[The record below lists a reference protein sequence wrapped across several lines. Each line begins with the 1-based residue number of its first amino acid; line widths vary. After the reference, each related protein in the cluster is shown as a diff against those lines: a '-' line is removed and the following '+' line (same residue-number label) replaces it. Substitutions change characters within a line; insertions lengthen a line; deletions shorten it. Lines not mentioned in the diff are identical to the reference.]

1 VGFPGAVLWCL
12 GAIHAAN
19 RRQCAMSEAQA
30 LVVVIDDD
38 PDIRNALQG
47 LLETVDLQAALYA
60 TASEFLASKRPQG
73 PCCIVVDVRLPG
85 LSGLYFQ
92 QELARENIPIP
103 VIFITGHGDIPM
115 SVRAMKA
122 GAVEF
127 LTKPLRDQDLLD
139 AIQAA
144 LRHDRARLEDER
156 KVADL
161 RNHRDSLTARERE
174 VMALLVSGRVNKQIA
189 AEAGISEVTVRLHRG
204 QIMRKMRASSLADLI
219 RIADKI
225 KS

>member
-1 VGFPGAVLWCL
+1 
-12 GAIHAAN
+12 
-19 RRQCAMSEAQA
+19 MSEDQP
-30 LVVVIDDD
+30 VVVIIDDD
-38 PDIRNALQG
+38 RDIRDALKG
-47 LLETVDLQAALYA
+47 LLETVDLPTTLFA
-60 TASEFLASKRPQG
+60 TASEYLASKRPQG
-73 PCCIVVDVRLPG
+73 PCCIVADVRLPG
-85 LSGLYFQ
+85 LSGLDFQ
-92 QELARENIPIP
+92 QELARENNPIP

-144 LRHDRARLEDER
+144 LRRDRARLEDER

-161 RNHRDSLTARERE
+161 RTRHESLTARERQ
-174 VMALLVSGRVNKQIA
+174 VMALLVAGRVNKQIA
-189 AEAGISEVTVRLHRG
+189 AEIGISEVTVRLHRG
-204 QIMRKMRASSLADLI
+204 QIVRKMRANSLADLI

-225 KS
+225 KL

>member
-1 VGFPGAVLWCL
+1 
-12 GAIHAAN
+12 
-19 RRQCAMSEAQA
+19 MSEAQA

-85 LSGLYFQ
+85 LSGLDFQ

-161 RNHRDSLTARERE
+161 RNRHDSLTARERE

-204 QIMRKMRASSLADLI
+204 QIMRKTRASSLADLI

-225 KS
+225 KY

>member
-1 VGFPGAVLWCL
+1 
-12 GAIHAAN
+12 
-19 RRQCAMSEAQA
+19 MSEVQP

-38 PDIRNALQG
+38 PDLRDALQG
-47 LLETVDLQAALYA
+47 LLETVDLPTALFA
-60 TASEFLASKRPQG
+60 NASEFLASKRPQG

-85 LSGLYFQ
+85 LSGLDFQ
-92 QELARENIPIP
+92 QELARENNPIP

-144 LRHDRARLEDER
+144 LRRDRARLEDES

-161 RNHRDSLTARERE
+161 RTRHESLTARERQI
-174 VMALLVSGRVNKQIA
+174 MAVLVAGRVNKQIA
-189 AEAGISEVTVRLHRG
+189 AEIGISEVTVRLHRG
-204 QIMRKMRASSLADLI
+204 QIMR
-219 RIADKI
+219 
-225 KS
+225 

>member
-1 VGFPGAVLWCL
+1 
-12 GAIHAAN
+12 
-19 RRQCAMSEAQA
+19 MSEAQA

-47 LLETVDLQAALYA
+47 LLETVDLQAALFA
-60 TASEFLASKRPQG
+60 TASEFRASKRPQG

-85 LSGLYFQ
+85 LSGLDFQ
-92 QELARENIPIP
+92 QELARENILIP

>member
-1 VGFPGAVLWCL
+1 
-12 GAIHAAN
+12 
-19 RRQCAMSEAQA
+19 MSEAQP
-30 LVVVIDDD
+30 VVVIIDDD
-38 PDIRNALQG
+38 PDIRDALQG
-47 LLETVDLQAALYA
+47 LLETVDLQATLFA
-60 TASEFLASKRPQG
+60 TAPEFLASKRPQG

-85 LSGLYFQ
+85 LSGLDFQ
-92 QELARENIPIP
+92 QELARANIPIP

-139 AIQAA
+139 AIQAG
-144 LRHDRARLEDER
+144 LRRDRARLEDQQ

-161 RNHRDSLTARERE
+161 RTRHESLTARERQ
-174 VMALLVSGRVNKQIA
+174 VLALLVSGRVNKQIA
-189 AEAGISEVTVRLHRG
+189 AEIGISEVTVRLHRG
-204 QIMRKMRASSLADLI
+204 QIMRKMHASSLADLI

-225 KS
+225 RF

>member
-1 VGFPGAVLWCL
+1 
-12 GAIHAAN
+12 
-19 RRQCAMSEAQA
+19 MSEGQPG
-30 LVVVIDDD
+30 VVIIDDD
-38 PDIRNALQG
+38 PDIRDALQG
-47 LLETVDLQAALYA
+47 LLETVDLQAALFA
-60 TASEFLASKRPQG
+60 TASEFLASKPPQG

-85 LSGLYFQ
+85 LSGLDFQ
-92 QELARENIPIP
+92 QELARENNPIPI
-103 VIFITGHGDIPM
+103 IFITGHGDIPM

-144 LRHDRARLEDER
+144 LRGDRARLEDER
-156 KVADL
+156 RVADL
-161 RNHRDSLTARERE
+161 RTRHESLTARERQ
-174 VMALLVSGRVNKQIA
+174 VMTLLVSGRVNKQIA
-189 AEAGISEVTVRLHRG
+189 AEIGISEVTVRLHRG

>member
-1 VGFPGAVLWCL
+1 
-12 GAIHAAN
+12 
-19 RRQCAMSEAQA
+19 MSDDRPI
-30 LVVVIDDD
+30 VVIIDDD
-38 PDIRNALQG
+38 PDIRVALQG
-47 LLETVDLQAALYA
+47 LFETVDLQAALFA

-85 LSGLYFQ
+85 LSGLDFQ
-92 QELARENIPIP
+92 QALARENIPIP

-139 AIQAA
+139 AIQAG
-144 LRHDRARLEDER
+144 LRRDCARLENER
-156 KVADL
+156 NLADL
-161 RNHRDSLTARERE
+161 RTRHGSLTARERQ
-174 VMALLVSGRVNKQIA
+174 VMALLVTGRVNKQIA
-189 AEAGISEVTVRLHRG
+189 AEIGISEVTVRLHRG
-204 QIMRKMRASSLADLI
+204 QVMRKLHASSLADLI

>member
-1 VGFPGAVLWCL
+1 
-12 GAIHAAN
+12 
-19 RRQCAMSEAQA
+19 MSEAQP
-30 LVVVIDDD
+30 VVVIIDDD
-38 PDIRNALQG
+38 PDIRDALQG
-47 LLETVDLQAALYA
+47 LLETVDLQATLFA
-60 TASEFLASKRPQG
+60 TASEFLASKRPEG

-85 LSGLYFQ
+85 LSGLDFQ
-92 QELARENIPIP
+92 QELVRENIPIP

-144 LRHDRARLEDER
+144 LRRDRARLEDER

-161 RNHRDSLTARERE
+161 RTRQETLTTRERQ

-189 AEAGISEVTVRLHRG
+189 AEVGISEVTVRLHRG
-204 QIMRKMRASSLADLI
+204 QIMRKMHASSLADLI
-219 RIADKI
+219 RTADKI
-225 KS
+225 DL

>member
-1 VGFPGAVLWCL
+1 
-12 GAIHAAN
+12 
-19 RRQCAMSEAQA
+19 MSEDQP
-30 LVVVIDDD
+30 VVIIIDDD
-38 PDIRNALQG
+38 PDIRGALQD
-47 LLETVDLQAALYA
+47 LLETVDLPTALFA

-73 PCCIVVDVRLPG
+73 PCCIVADVRLPG
-85 LSGLYFQ
+85 LSGLDFQ
-92 QELARENIPIP
+92 QELARENNPIP
-103 VIFITGHGDIPM
+103 LIFITGHGDIPM

-127 LTKPLRDQDLLD
+127 LSKPLRDQDLLD

-144 LRHDRARLEDER
+144 LRRDRARLEDER

-161 RNHRDSLTARERE
+161 RTRQESLTARERQ
-174 VMALLVSGRVNKQIA
+174 VMALLVAGRVNKQIA
-189 AEAGISEVTVRLHRG
+189 AEIAISEVTVRLHRG

-225 KS
+225 KL

>member
-1 VGFPGAVLWCL
+1 
-12 GAIHAAN
+12 
-19 RRQCAMSEAQA
+19 MSEAQA

-47 LLETVDLQAALYA
+47 LLETVDLQAALFA

-85 LSGLYFQ
+85 LSGLDFQ

-127 LTKPLRDQDLLD
+127 LTKPLRDQDVLD

-204 QIMRKMRASSLADLI
+204 QIMRKMHASSLADLI

>member
-1 VGFPGAVLWCL
+1 
-12 GAIHAAN
+12 
-19 RRQCAMSEAQA
+19 MSEAQA

-85 LSGLYFQ
+85 LSGLDFQ
-92 QELARENIPIP
+92 QQLARENIPIP

-204 QIMRKMRASSLADLI
+204 QIMRKMRASSLVDLI

>member
-1 VGFPGAVLWCL
+1 
-12 GAIHAAN
+12 
-19 RRQCAMSEAQA
+19 MSENQP
-30 LVVVIDDD
+30 VVVIIDDD

-47 LLETVDLQAALYA
+47 LLETIDLPTALFA
-60 TASEFLASKRPQG
+60 TASEFLKSRRPQR

-85 LSGLYFQ
+85 LSGLDFQ
-92 QELARENIPIP
+92 QELAREHIPIP

-127 LTKPLRDQDLLD
+127 LTKPLHDQDLLD

-144 LRHDRARLEDER
+144 LRRDRARLEHER

-161 RNHRDSLTARERE
+161 RTRQESLTARERQ
-174 VMALLVSGRVNKQIA
+174 VMALLVAGRVNKQIA
-189 AEAGISEVTVRLHRG
+189 AEIAISEVTVRLHRG

-225 KS
+225 KL

>member
-1 VGFPGAVLWCL
+1 
-12 GAIHAAN
+12 
-19 RRQCAMSEAQA
+19 MSEDQP
-30 LVVVIDDD
+30 VVVIIDDD
-38 PDIRNALQG
+38 PDIRDALQG
-47 LLETVDLQAALYA
+47 LLETVDLQAALFA
-60 TASEFLASKRPQG
+60 TASEFLASKRPRG

-85 LSGLYFQ
+85 LNGLDFQ
-92 QELARENIPIP
+92 QELVRENVPIP

-144 LRHDRARLEDER
+144 LRRDRARREEER
-156 KVADL
+156 KLVDL
-161 RNHRDSLTARERE
+161 RTRHASLTARERQ
-174 VMALLVSGRVNKQIA
+174 VMALLVSGCVNKQIA
-189 AEAGISEVTVRLHRG
+189 AGIGISEVTVRLHRG
-204 QIMRKMRASSLADLI
+204 QIMRKMHASSLADLI